1 MNDKSTKRAG
11 MYLIDNKYYP
21 SVTQILSVIDKPA
34 LRIWFGKQVYMATA
48 LNPSISEQEALAEPT
63 KQSTTA
69 KSRGTAVHDIVEAWE
84 NTGKVV
90 GLEGPFQGYA
100 RAFESWVD
108 SNDIKIKEHEQTVK
122 SDKYGYAGTLDLLV
136 VVNGDIKPTLI
147 DVKTGKDIYPEAH
160 LQVSAYKQA
169 LIEDGVELQDAGI
182 LLLQDDGTYKYEQ
195 AKDKLKTFLAC
206 KVLWEGLNEELI
218 AKANV
223 ELNKRLLEELV

>member
-11 MYLIDNKYYP
+11 MYLINNKYYP

-34 LRIWFGKQVYMATA
+34 LRIWFGKQVYMATS
-48 LNPSISEQEALAEPT
+48 LNPAISEQEALAEPT

-69 KSRGTAVHDIVEAWE
+69 KGRGTAVHDIVEAYE
-84 NTGKVV
+84 NTGKVA

-100 RAFESWVD
+100 RAFESWIN
-108 SNDIKIKEHEQTVK
+108 SNDIKVVGHEQTVK
-122 SDKYGYAGTLDLLV
+122 SEKYHYAGTLDLLV
-136 VVNGDIKPTLI
+136 KVNGNLTLI

-169 LIEDGVELQDAGI
+169 LSEDGTELQGAGI
-182 LLLQDDGTYKYEQ
+182 LLLQEDGTYKYEQ

-223 ELNKRLLEELV
+223 ELDKNLLKGLL

>member
-11 MYLIDNKYYP
+11 MYLINNKYYP

-34 LRIWFGKQVYMATA
+34 LRIWFGKQVYMATS
-48 LNPSISEQEALAEPT
+48 LNPAISEQEALAEPT
-63 KQSTTA
+63 KQSTSA
-69 KSRGTAVHDIVEAWE
+69 KSRGTAVHDIVEAYE
-84 NTGKVV
+84 NTGKVA

-100 RAFESWVD
+100 RAFESWIN
-108 SNDIKIKEHEQTVK
+108 SNDIKVIGHEQTVK
-122 SDKYGYAGTLDLLV
+122 SEKYHYAGTLDLLV
-136 VVNGDIKPTLI
+136 EVNGNLTLI

-169 LIEDGVELQDAGI
+169 LSEDGTELQGAGI
-182 LLLQDDGTYKYEQ
+182 LLLQEDGTYKYEQ

>member
-11 MYLIDNKYYP
+11 MYLINNKYYP

-34 LRIWFGKQVYMATA
+34 LRIWFGKQVYMATS
-48 LNPSISEQEALAEPT
+48 LNPAISEQEALAEPT
-63 KQSTTA
+63 KQSTSA
-69 KSRGTAVHDIVEAWE
+69 KSRGTAVHDIVEAYE
-84 NTGKVV
+84 NTGKVA

-100 RAFESWVD
+100 RAFESWIN
-108 SNDIKIKEHEQTVK
+108 SNDIKVIGHEQTVK
-122 SDKYGYAGTLDLLV
+122 SEKYHYAGTLDLLV
-136 VVNGDIKPTLI
+136 EVNGKLTLI

-169 LIEDGVELQDAGI
+169 LSEDGTELQGAGI
-182 LLLQDDGTYKYEQ
+182 LLLQEDGTYKYEQ
-195 AKDKLKTFLAC
+195 SKDKLKTFLAC

-223 ELNKRLLEELV
+223 ELNKNLLKGLL

>member
-48 LNPSISEQEALAEPT
+48 LNPAISEQEALAEPV
-63 KQSTTA
+63 KQSTSA
-69 KSRGTAVHDIVEAWE
+69 KGRGTAVHDIVEAYE
-84 NTGKVV
+84 NTGKVA

-100 RAFESWVD
+100 RAFESWIN
-108 SNDIKIKEHEQTVK
+108 SNDIKVIGHEQTVK
-122 SDKYGYAGTLDLLV
+122 SEKYHYAGTLDLLV
-136 VVNGDIKPTLI
+136 KVNGNLTLI

-169 LIEDGVELQDAGI
+169 LSEDGTELQGAGI
-182 LLLQDDGTYKYEQ
+182 LLLQEDGTYKYEQ

>member
-11 MYLIDNKYYP
+11 MYLINNKYYP

-34 LRIWFGKQVYMATA
+34 LRIWFGKQVYMATS
-48 LNPSISEQEALAEPT
+48 LNPAISEQEALAEPT
-63 KQSTTA
+63 KQSTSA
-69 KSRGTAVHDIVEAWE
+69 KSRGTAVHDIVEAYE
-84 NTGKVV
+84 NTGKVA

-100 RAFESWVD
+100 RAFESWIN
-108 SNDIKIKEHEQTVK
+108 SNDIKVIGHEQTVK
-122 SDKYGYAGTLDLLV
+122 SEKYHYAGTLDLLV
-136 VVNGDIKPTLI
+136 EVNGNLTLI

-169 LIEDGVELQDAGI
+169 LSEDGTELQGAGI
-182 LLLQDDGTYKYEQ
+182 LLLQEDGTYKYEQ

-223 ELNKRLLEELV
+223 ELSKNLLEELL

>member
-11 MYLIDNKYYP
+11 MYLINNKYYP

-34 LRIWFGKQVYMATA
+34 LRIWFGKQVYMATS
-48 LNPSISEQEALAEPT
+48 LNPAISEQEALAEPT
-63 KQSTTA
+63 KQSTSA
-69 KSRGTAVHDIVEAWE
+69 KGRGTAVHDIVEAYE
-84 NTGKVV
+84 NTGKVA

-100 RAFESWVD
+100 RAFESWIN
-108 SNDIKIKEHEQTVK
+108 SNDIKVIGHEQTVK
-122 SDKYGYAGTLDLLV
+122 SEKYHYAGTLDLLV
-136 VVNGDIKPTLI
+136 EVNGNLTLI

-169 LIEDGVELQDAGI
+169 LSEDGTELQGAGI
-182 LLLQDDGTYKYEQ
+182 LLLQEDGTYKYEQ

>member
-11 MYLIDNKYYP
+11 MYLINNKYYP
-21 SVTQILSVIDKPA
+21 SVTQILSVIEKPA
-34 LRIWFGKQVYMATA
+34 LKIWFGKQVYMATA
-48 LNPSISEQEALAEPT
+48 LNPAISEQEALAEPT
-63 KQSTTA
+63 KQSTSA
-69 KSRGTAVHDIVEAWE
+69 KGRGTAVHDIVEAYE
-84 NTGKVV
+84 NTGKVA

-100 RAFESWVD
+100 RAFESWIN
-108 SNDIKIKEHEQTVK
+108 SNDIKVIGHEQTVK
-122 SDKYGYAGTLDLLV
+122 SEKYHYAGTLDLLV
-136 VVNGDIKPTLI
+136 KVNGNLTLI

-169 LIEDGVELQDAGI
+169 LSEDGTELQGSGI
-182 LLLQDDGTYKYEQ
+182 LLLQEDGTYKYEQ

>member
-1 MNDKSTKRAG
+1 MNNKSDKRAG
-11 MYLIDNKYYP
+11 MYLINNKYYP

-48 LNPSISEQEALAEPT
+48 LNPAISEQEALAEPT
-63 KQSTTA
+63 KQSTSA
-69 KSRGTAVHDIVEAWE
+69 KSRGTAVHDIVEAYE
-84 NTGKVV
+84 NTGKVA

-100 RAFESWVD
+100 RAFESWIN
-108 SNDIKIKEHEQTVK
+108 SNDIKVIGHEQTVK
-122 SDKYGYAGTLDLLV
+122 SEKYHYAGTLDLLV
-136 VVNGDIKPTLI
+136 EVNGKLTLI

-169 LIEDGVELQDAGI
+169 LSEDGTELQGAGI
-182 LLLQDDGTYKYEQ
+182 LLLQEDGTYKYEQ
-195 AKDKLKTFLAC
+195 AKDKLKPFLAC

>member
-11 MYLIDNKYYP
+11 MYLINNKYYP

-34 LRIWFGKQVYMATA
+34 LRIWFGKQVYMATS
-48 LNPSISEQEALAEPT
+48 LNPAISEQEALAEPT

-69 KSRGTAVHDIVEAWE
+69 KSRGTAVHDIVEAYE
-84 NTGKVV
+84 NTGKVA

-100 RAFESWVD
+100 RAFESWIN
-108 SNDIKIKEHEQTVK
+108 SNDIKVVGHEQTVK
-122 SDKYGYAGTLDLLV
+122 SEKYHYAGTLDLLV
-136 VVNGDIKPTLI
+136 EVNGKLTLI

-169 LIEDGVELQDAGI
+169 LSEDGTELQGAGI
-182 LLLQDDGTYKYEQ
+182 LLLQEDGTYKYEQ

-223 ELNKRLLEELV
+223 ELSKNLLEELL